1 MDKTIKCKIKE
12 YSKRGFGI
20 GYYTHPVSSEQIP
33 VEVAHA
39 LVGDEIE
46 AAVYKK
52 RKRYRKGKLL
62 NIIQPS
68 ESRIEPK
75 CSHVGMCGGCTWQ
88 EMRYNDQLTQKQ
100 NTINKIFKKYDC
112 EKRNIVKCD
121 FPFNY
126 RNKMEFSFSENR
138 ANTKFLGLMIAH
150 ASTYVF
156 NVTECHLAR
165 PWVSRVVNTIRD
177 WWEKTNLKA
186 YNPSDNSGHLRT
198 LTLRESFTDKKK
210 MVMLTVSGN
219 PQFALSK
226 DLIDSFKMVVKDA
239 LQEDD
244 PAIFLQIHQAI
255 KGKPTQLF
263 EMHLNGEAYIQEKLA
278 IKGHELFFKISPTS
292 FFQPNSKQAEKIYS
306 LALDTASI
314 SNSDIVYDLYSGTGT
329 LSMIFAKHAKKVISI
344 ELNAHAVCDA
354 KENIKLNNISNIEVL
369 QGDVGKILSDKKD
382 LPRPD
387 LVVVDPPRAGLDATA
402 MQNIERLLPKKII
415 YISCNPYTQ
424 IENINEMS
432 SFGYKL
438 KILQPVDQFPHTYHI
453 ENIAYLTLE
462 S

>member
-1 MDKTIKCKIKE
+1 MDKTVKFTIKE

-20 GYYTHPVSSEQIP
+20 GYYDHPVSNEPIP
-33 VEVAHA
+33 VEVAHT
-39 LVGDEIE
+39 LVGDEVE
-46 AAVYKK
+46 ATVYKK

-68 ESRIEPK
+68 NSRIEPK
-75 CSHVGMCGGCTWQ
+75 CPHVGMCGGCAWQ
-88 EMRYNDQLTQKQ
+88 EMEYSAQLIQKQ
-100 NTINKIFKKYDC
+100 NTVFKLFPDC
-112 EKRNIVKCD
+112 EKREIITCD
-121 FPFNY
+121 SPFNY

-156 NVTECHLAR
+156 NVTECHLAS
-165 PWVSRVVNTIRD
+165 PWMSDVINAIRC

-186 YNPSDNSGHLRT
+186 YSLSDNSGHLRN
-198 LTLRESFTDKKK
+198 LTLRESFTDHKK

-226 DLIDSFKMVVKDA
+226 DLINSFAQAVKEV
-239 LQEDD
+239 LVEDD

-263 EMHLNGEAYIQEKLA
+263 EMHLSGDAYIQEKLT

-292 FFQPNSKQAEKIYS
+292 FFQPNSKQAEKLYA
-306 LALDTASI
+306 LALDIAAV
-314 SNSDIVYDLYSGTGT
+314 SNKDIVYDLYAGTGT
-329 LSMIFAKHAKKVISI
+329 LGMIFAKLVKKVISI

-354 KENIKLNNISNIEVL
+354 KENIKLNDIDNIEVL
-369 QGDVGKILSDKKD
+369 QGDVGKVLTETKD
-382 LPRPD
+382 LSKPD
-387 LVVVDPPRAGLDATA
+387 LVVVDPPRAGLDAVA
-402 MQNIERLLPKKII
+402 MQNIKKLLPKKIL

-424 IENINEMS
+424 IENVNEMC